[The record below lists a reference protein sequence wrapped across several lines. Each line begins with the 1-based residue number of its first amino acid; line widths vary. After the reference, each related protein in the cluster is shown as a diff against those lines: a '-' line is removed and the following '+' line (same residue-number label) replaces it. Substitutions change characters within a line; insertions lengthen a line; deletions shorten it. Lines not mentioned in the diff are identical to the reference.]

1 MVQLEASMSIPVV
14 PPGPGG
20 GSGPSS
26 AGGAGGADTPF
37 PPMSG
42 SSDDAWVAYAQ
53 QMFPNDPDAAL
64 YIPQLKQNMMAMIN
78 TTISEMNTR
87 QQIANEYVK
96 KVAEG
101 EE

>member
-1 MVQLEASMSIPVV
+1 MVQLEASMSIPGV

-20 GSGPSS
+20 GSSPTS
-26 AGGAGGADTPF
+26 AGGEGTPF
-37 PPMSG
+37 PPISG
-42 SSDDAWVAYAQ
+42 SSDDAWAAYAR

-78 TTISEMNTR
+78 TTISEMNAR
-87 QQIANEYVK
+87 QEKSNEYVK
-96 KVAEG
+96 KVAQG